1 MDRLI
6 VNNRVQYID
15 RTKILTTPYLPHQN
29 TMVSITSTLQP
40 IYEHK
45 DKVNDLLTGPFPILT
60 TPKSF
65 DVPDLILQP
74 EYDIYE
80 SLKKKHVMTLQMERQ
95 QLVSDSV
102 NNLPSSDAVV
112 NDPRYAVVMTHPSS
126 KMTSFC
132 L

>member
-6 VNNRVQYID
+6 VNNRVQHID
-15 RTKILTTPYLPHQN
+15 RTKLLTTPYLPNQN
-29 TMVSITSTLQP
+29 TIVSITSTLQP
-40 IYEHK
+40 LYEHK
-45 DKVNDLLTGPFPILT
+45 DKVNDLLNGPFPLLT

-74 EYDIYE
+74 EYYLHE
-80 SLKKKHVMTLQMERQ
+80 SLQNKHVMTIQMERQ

-102 NNLPSSDAVV
+102 NNLPTSDALV